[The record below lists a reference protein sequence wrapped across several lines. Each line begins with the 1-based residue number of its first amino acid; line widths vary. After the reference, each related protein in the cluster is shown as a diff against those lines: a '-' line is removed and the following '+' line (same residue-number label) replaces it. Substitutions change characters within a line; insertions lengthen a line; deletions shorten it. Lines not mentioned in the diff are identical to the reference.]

1 MQGRVIQLRHT
12 VTLTAIAGVA
22 SILAACGG
30 GAETPAA
37 EAPPPAVEAAPV
49 RAASAETLITA
60 TGALARQRE
69 AQLAFRVPGVITS
82 LTVDEGDIV
91 QAGQVIARLDPT
103 AVEAGRQQA
112 KAALDRARRDLERDQ
127 ALFDKGFVSRQRID
141 DRRTALEAAEA
152 AYAAAAFDRRWAT
165 LSSPTSGV
173 VLVRAA
179 AAGQVVQPGQTV
191 VTVAD
196 AGSPFVLRVPIP
208 DRQAARIAPGAAA
221 QVEVGD
227 QSLPGRVILIGGAS
241 AAGAGTVD
249 VEIEI
254 AAAPGLRSGQVGRA
268 QITAKPATSGAT
280 GFARIPAEAIQEAQA
295 DQAFV
300 LRLDG
305 DVARRTAVIFGG
317 FDGDDALVSGL
328 APNARVITAGGGFVD
343 DGDKVLVVDPAALAA
358 QAKGTSPQAV
368 ASESAA
374 P

>member
-1 MQGRVIQLRHT
+1 MQGRDGQLRHI
-12 VTLTAIAGVA
+12 VKLSAIAGFA
-22 SILAACGG
+22 SVLAACGG
-30 GAETPAA
+30 GAETPTAQ
-37 EAPPPAVEAAPV
+37 APPPAVEAAAV

-82 LTVDEGDIV
+82 LNVDEGDV
-91 QAGQVIARLDPT
+91 VRAGQVIAQLDPT

-165 LSSPTSGV
+165 LSAPSAGV
-173 VLVRAA
+173 VLARAV

-191 VTVAD
+191 VTIAD
-196 AGSPFVLRVPIP
+196 ASSPFVLRVPVP
-208 DRQAARIAPGAAA
+208 DRQATRITQGASA
-221 QVEVGD
+221 QVEVAD
-227 QSLPGRVILIGGAS
+227 QTLPGRVILIGGAS

-254 AAAPGLRSGQVGRA
+254 AAAPGLRSGQVGQA
-268 QITAKPATSGAT
+268 QISAAPPATAD
-280 GFARIPAEAIQEAQA
+280 GFARIPAEAIQEAQNGR
-295 DQAFV
+295 AFV

-305 DVARRTAVIFGG
+305 DVARRTSVSFGG
-317 FDGDDALVSGL
+317 FDGDDALVAGL
-328 APNARVITAGGGFVD
+328 APDARVITAGGGFVG
-343 DGDKVLVVDPAALAA
+343 DGDRVQVIDPTALVAKARTAALKAA
-358 QAKGTSPQAV
+358 PA
-368 ASESAA
+368 ESAA

>member
-1 MQGRVIQLRHT
+1 MQGRDGQLRHI
-12 VTLTAIAGVA
+12 VKLTAIAGFA
-22 SILAACGG
+22 SVLAACGG
-30 GAETPAA
+30 GAETPTA
-37 EAPPPAVEAAPV
+37 EAPPPAVEAAAV

-127 ALFDKGFVSRQRID
+127 TLFDKGFVSRQRID

-173 VLVRAA
+173 VLARAA

-208 DRQAARIAPGAAA
+208 DRQAARIAQGASA

-268 QITAKPATSGAT
+268 EIAAAPPMGAT

-295 DQAFV
+295 DRAFV

-305 DVARRTAVIFGG
+305 DVARRTAVTFGG

-328 APNARVITAGGGFVD
+328 APNARVITAGGGFVG
-343 DGDKVLVVDPAALAA
+343 DGDKVLVA
-358 QAKGTSPQAV
+358 QAPGAAAEGAV
-368 ASESAA
+368 SKSAA